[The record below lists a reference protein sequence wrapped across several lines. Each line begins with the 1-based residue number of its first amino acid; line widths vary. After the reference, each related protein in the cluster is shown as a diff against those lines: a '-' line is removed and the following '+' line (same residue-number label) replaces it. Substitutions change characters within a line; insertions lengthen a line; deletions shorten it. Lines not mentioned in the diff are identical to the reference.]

1 MEKRVYILSNFK
13 IDLSE
18 GLPAE
23 MFVDDVVDSI
33 LEEPTF
39 VTLDKNQAKDKQ
51 ERGLG
56 RYLYSMDLKNED

>member
-1 MEKRVYILSNFK
+1 MEKRVYILSDFK

-23 MFVDDVVDSI
+23 MFVDDVVDSL

-39 VTLDKNQAKDKQ
+39 VTMDKGQAQSKK
-51 ERGLG
+51 EKGLG
-56 RYLYSMDLKNED
+56 RFIYSLTLTNE